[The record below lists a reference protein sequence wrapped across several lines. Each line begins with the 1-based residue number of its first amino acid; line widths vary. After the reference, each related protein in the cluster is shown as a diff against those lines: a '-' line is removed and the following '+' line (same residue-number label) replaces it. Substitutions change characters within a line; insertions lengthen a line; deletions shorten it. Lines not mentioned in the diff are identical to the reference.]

1 MGVRLQGDFYSE
13 KGAKYTIGIY
23 DSSFSG
29 SATDFDASNVSIQ
42 YDFDGKDDDRFCPII
57 SSTATVTMMIDSATL
72 TTFIDDLV
80 GAAEDRF
87 YLLIE
92 DDNSPNL
99 FRWAGYI
106 LPDLVQI
113 EDVPEGIGYL
123 FNLKAKDGFNY
134 LKSIDYKQSN
144 GLNYTGYATIA
155 EHVLNC
161 INKIPFITD
170 VYGAGNIL
178 TKVLTNWYE
187 EDMAQDFGQ
196 YILFNRTRVNHRAFW
211 YYDAKKNVQFRSAY
225 DVLRYIAI
233 CFGGRFLFSSRY
245 IYFVQVNEYLNPVN
259 RQPQFAYATDTS
271 LRLSIFGNEQ
281 FYYDYD
287 HTDLDSDIF
296 RLGDGIIQYY
306 PALKEALLDYEHLAT
321 RNITPGEVFAH
332 DDSPQ
337 VFVSLEDI
345 DFTQPNPVLD
355 INLTVN
361 YTSTDQSANPANF
374 QKHWLVF
381 GCEFKTDSIATTEY
395 YSRKV
400 NITNN
405 GFEYSK
411 PEWTTDS
418 NARVEFAVLVEFNAL
433 QTFATV
439 NFQILNLPSVFDYL
453 MGFELLR
460 AYNLNGTEIDLTPGI
475 TYLDIEWQIENVYVE
490 FIALGYYQDQN
501 DVYQYAADNDDFAS
515 TNYKTGTL
523 IGQGPTQNSPG
534 NLQIWDGS
542 DWVNTT
548 SWQVVGTAADKPIGQ
563 LTVNEIIKGQLK
575 PVEYFSGMTFV
586 MNDAKGNFLFPHLAI
601 KYKSNYYVFQGGTI
615 NLMRDEFTGDWWK
628 ISDFS

>member
-1 MGVRLQGDFYSE
+1 M
-13 KGAKYTIGIY
+13 
-23 DSSFSG
+23 
-29 SATDFDASNVSIQ
+29 
-42 YDFDGKDDDRFCPII
+42 
-57 SSTATVTMMIDSATL
+57 
-72 TTFIDDLV
+72 
-80 GAAEDRF
+80 
-87 YLLIE
+87 
-92 DDNSPNL
+92 DNSCL
-99 FRWAGYI
+99 
-106 LPDLVQI
+106 L
-113 EDVPEGIGYL
+113 
-123 FNLKAKDGFNY
+123 
-134 LKSIDYKQSN
+134 
-144 GLNYTGYATIA
+144 YTSDAA
-155 EHVLNC
+155 
-161 INKIPFITD
+161 D
-170 VYGAGNIL
+170 
-178 TKVLTNWYE
+178 E

-196 YILFNRTRVNHRAFW
+196 YILFNRTKVNHRAFW

-245 IYFVQVNEYLNPVN
+245 IYFIQVNEYINPVN

-281 FYYDYD
+281 FYYNYD
-287 HTDLDSDIF
+287 HTDLDSDLF

-306 PALKEALLDYEHLAT
+306 PALKEVVLDYEHLAT

-337 VFVSLEDI
+337 VFASLEDI
-345 DFTQPNPVLD
+345 DITQPNPLLD

-381 GCEFKTDSIATTEY
+381 GCEFKSDGITITQY

-400 NITNN
+400 TITNN

-418 NARVEFAVLVEFNAL
+418 NARVEFAILVEFDAL

-439 NFQILNLPSVFDYL
+439 NFQILNLPSIFDYL

-460 AYNLNGTEIDLTPGI
+460 AYNLNGTEIYLTPGI

-501 DVYQYAADNDDFAS
+501 DIYQYATDNDDFAS

-534 NLQIWDGS
+534 NL
-542 DWVNTT
+542 
-548 SWQVVGTAADKPIGQ
+548 
-563 LTVNEIIKGQLK
+563 
-575 PVEYFSGMTFV
+575 
-586 MNDAKGNFLFPHLAI
+586 
-601 KYKSNYYVFQGGTI
+601 
-615 NLMRDEFTGDWWK
+615 
-628 ISDFS
+628 